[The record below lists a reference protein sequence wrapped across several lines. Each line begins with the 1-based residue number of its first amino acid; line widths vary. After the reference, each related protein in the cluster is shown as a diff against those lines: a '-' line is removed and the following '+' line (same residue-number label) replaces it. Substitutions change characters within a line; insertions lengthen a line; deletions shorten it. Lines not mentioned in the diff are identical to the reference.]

1 MADQDHNGQRFI
13 TLAADLLDLY
23 ALHLARVLLLPAD
36 PLYWRERVR
45 VLVEA
50 MGELEEAR
58 HG

>member
-1 MADQDHNGQRFI
+1 MSQVHKQARQLRDV
-13 TLAADLLDLY
+13 Y

-45 VLVEA
+45 VMVEA
-50 MGELEEAR
+50 MGELEQVR